1 MKANTLRLGINI
13 ILSLSCLAL
22 LALILSQYFFTQS
35 GNNPAGLQLV
45 QSSNST
51 SQNFNWRWFGSA
63 AMLAGQDA
71 ISQIEAEQQL
81 AEASINAVLLGVVR
95 TQGLAAATISVNG
108 QQEKV
113 FTIGDE
119 LRPGVELLR
128 VTTSRVVLN
137 ERGREVQLSMP
148 KPEDMLIQV
157 RAQRANQQSGAGSS
171 TALLDNGFSLAN
183 MFDAL
188 PVQLENSAT
197 GIQLG
202 GISEEMLSLSD
213 LQDGD
218 VVMQVGGSS
227 IDELMAN
234 PSQWMSYT
242 TETTLPVTVMRNGQ
256 ETTLYVN
263 AFSLSARILPNLTS
277 ELMQ

>member
-1 MKANTLRLGINI
+1 MKAKTLRLSANI
-13 ILSLSCLAL
+13 FLSLAS
-22 LALILSQYFFTQS
+22 LILAVLILRQYFFMQKES
-35 GNNPAGLQLV
+35 EQAGIQLV
-45 QSSNST
+45 QSSFASN
-51 SQNFNWRWFGSA
+51 QNLNWRWFDPGGSDG
-63 AMLAGQDA
+63 GQNPGL
-71 ISQIEAEQQL
+71 QNEAEAQL
-81 AEASINAVLLGVVR
+81 AEASINAVLLGVMR
-95 TQGLAAATISVNG
+95 TQGVAAATISVNG

-119 LRPGVELLR
+119 LLPGVEL
-128 VTTSRVVLN
+128 VSVSTSRVVLN
-137 ERGREVQLSMP
+137 ERGRQVQISMP

-157 RAQRANQQSGAGSS
+157 RNQRNSQQNGRSS
-171 TALLDNGFSLAN
+171 TALLQDGFSLAN

-188 PVQLENSAT
+188 PVQLDNSAT

-218 VVMQVGGSS
+218 VVMQIGGSS

-242 TETTLPVTVMRNGQ
+242 TETTLPVTVLRNGQ
-256 ETTLYVN
+256 ETTLFVN

>member
-1 MKANTLRLGINI
+1 MKAKSLQLSANIFFTLV
-13 ILSLSCLAL
+13 S
-22 LALILSQYFFTQS
+22 LILVVLIVRQYFFMQQES
-35 GNNPAGLQLV
+35 EQAGIQLV
-45 QSSNST
+45 QSSIATN
-51 SQNFNWRWFGSA
+51 QNLNWRWFGSGGTDE
-63 AMLAGQDA
+63 GQNPGL
-71 ISQIEAEQQL
+71 QNEAEAQL
-81 AEASINAVLLGVVR
+81 AEASINAVLLGVMR
-95 TQGLAAATISVNG
+95 TQGVAAATISVNG

-119 LRPGVELLR
+119 LLPGVEL
-128 VTTSRVVLN
+128 VSVSTSRVVLN
-137 ERGREVQLSMP
+137 ERGRQVQISMP

-157 RAQRANQQSGAGSS
+157 RNQRNSQQNGRSS
-171 TALLDNGFSLAN
+171 AALLQDGFSLAN

-188 PVQLENSAT
+188 PVQLDNSAT

-218 VVMQVGGSS
+218 VVMQIGGSS

-242 TETTLPVTVMRNGQ
+242 TETTLPVTVLRNGQ
-256 ETTLYVN
+256 ETTLFVN